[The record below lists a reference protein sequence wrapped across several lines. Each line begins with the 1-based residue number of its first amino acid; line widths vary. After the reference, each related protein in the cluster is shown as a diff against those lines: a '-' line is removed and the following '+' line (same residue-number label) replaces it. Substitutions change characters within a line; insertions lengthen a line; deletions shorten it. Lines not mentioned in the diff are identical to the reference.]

1 MRSGHE
7 ERRQARG
14 KVRGRVTPWRSVE
27 LTHWP
32 SGQRPRGE
40 AALARALV
48 AWRDS
53 KRSSRATADGHA
65 VRPSEVDWTGVD
77 SVIAQNR
84 GAPRTA
90 PKQGVVSLTLGDEYR
105 DKLQA
110 LADLHW
116 DGNRSEA
123 VRGLLDWA
131 VEEDRELAERLATK

>member
-1 MRSGHE
+1 M
-7 ERRQARG
+7 
-14 KVRGRVTPWRSVE
+14 TPWRSVE
-27 LTHWP
+27 LASWP

-53 KRSSRATADGHA
+53 KRPGKATADGHA
-65 VRPSEVDWTGVD
+65 VRPSEVDWTGADVT
-77 SVIAQNR
+77 IAQNR
-84 GAPRTA
+84 GAPRTT
-90 PKQGVVSLTLGDEYR
+90 PKTGVVSLTLGDEYR

-131 VEEDRELAERLATK
+131 VEEDRELAERLKGKR

>member
-1 MRSGHE
+1 M
-7 ERRQARG
+7 
-14 KVRGRVTPWRSVE
+14 TPWRSVE

-53 KRSSRATADGHA
+53 KRPSRATADGHA
-65 VRPSEVDWTGVD
+65 VRPDGVDWTGADVA
-77 SVIAQNR
+77 IAQNR

-90 PKQGVVSLTLGDEYR
+90 PKTGVVSLTLGDEYR

-131 VEEDRELAERLATK
+131 VEEDRELAERLKEHGPPSDPPPR

>member
-1 MRSGHE
+1 M
-7 ERRQARG
+7 
-14 KVRGRVTPWRSVE
+14 TPWRSVE
-27 LTHWP
+27 LASWP
-32 SGQRPRGE
+32 SGHRPRGE

-53 KRSSRATADGHA
+53 KRPGKATADGHA

-77 SVIAQNR
+77 AVIAQNR
-84 GAPRTA
+84 GAPRAA
-90 PKQGVVSLTLGDEYR
+90 PKTGVVSLTLGDEYR

-131 VEEDRELAERLATK
+131 VEEDRELAARLKGKR

>member
-1 MRSGHE
+1 
-7 ERRQARG
+7 
-14 KVRGRVTPWRSVE
+14 VTPWRSIE
-27 LTHWP
+27 LSSWP

-53 KRSSRATADGHA
+53 KRPSRATADGHA
-65 VRPSEVDWTGVD
+65 VRPADVDWTGADVA
-77 SVIAQNR
+77 IAQNR

-105 DKLQA
+105 DILTGIA
-110 LADLHW
+110 VLYW
-116 DGNRSEA
+116 NGNKSEA

-131 VEEDRELAERLATK
+131 VAEDTELAEWVRKRGPPSDQPPR

>member
-1 MRSGHE
+1 M
-7 ERRQARG
+7 
-14 KVRGRVTPWRSVE
+14 TPWRSVE
-27 LTHWP
+27 LASWP

-53 KRSSRATADGHA
+53 KRPGKATAEGHA
-65 VRPSEVDWTGVD
+65 VRPGDVDWTGVD

-105 DKLQA
+105 DKLRT
-110 LADLHW
+110 LAAMYW
-116 DGNRSEA
+116 NGNQSEA

-131 VEEDRELAERLATK
+131 VAEDTELAEWVRKRGPPSDQPPK

>member
-1 MRSGHE
+1 MS
-7 ERRQARG
+7 
-14 KVRGRVTPWRSVE
+14 PWRSIT
-27 LTHWP
+27 LASWP

-53 KRSSRATADGHA
+53 KRPGKATADGHT
-65 VRPSEVDWTGVD
+65 VRPADVDWTGADVA
-77 SVIAQNR
+77 IAQNR

-105 DKLQA
+105 DKLRA